1 MIDVLVVADVRLY
14 REGLADVLGR
24 QDRLRV
30 GAVAGGIPPAIAA
43 VRRRSFDVAVVGLEG
58 SAGLAAVR
66 DLRAAAPGLRVV
78 ALSVADEPNEVVAW
92 AEAGI
97 SAYVTRDG
105 SIDELVAA
113 IVGAMRDELPCSE
126 RVAAAL
132 LRRVTALASRSE
144 DRQPSACLTR
154 REREIVG
161 LIDEGLAN
169 KEIAARL
176 QIELP
181 TVKNHVH
188 HALEKL
194 GARRRSEA
202 AWRMRQ
208 QDLHTARSSAL
219 GPVGPDPRMSPR

>member
-1 MIDVLVVADVRLY
+1 MIDVVVVADVRLY

-24 QDRLRV
+24 QGVLRV
-30 GAVAGGIPPAIAA
+30 GAAVGDIPAAIAA
-43 VRRRSFDVAVVGLEG
+43 ARGAVFDVAVVGLE
-58 SAGLAAVR
+58 ARDGLAAVR
-66 DLRAAAPGLRVV
+66 ELRESAPGLRVV
-78 ALSVADEPNEVVAW
+78 ALSVADEPDEVVAW

-113 IVGAMRDELPCSE
+113 IVGAMRDELPCSD

-132 LRRVTALASRSE
+132 LRRVTALASRPG
-144 DRQPSACLTR
+144 DRHPAARLTR
-154 REREIVG
+154 REREIVA

-188 HALEKL
+188 HVLEKL

-202 AWRMRQ
+202 AWRLRQ
-208 QDLHTARSSAL
+208 QDLEA
-219 GPVGPDPRMSPR
+219 VGPDLRLSLP